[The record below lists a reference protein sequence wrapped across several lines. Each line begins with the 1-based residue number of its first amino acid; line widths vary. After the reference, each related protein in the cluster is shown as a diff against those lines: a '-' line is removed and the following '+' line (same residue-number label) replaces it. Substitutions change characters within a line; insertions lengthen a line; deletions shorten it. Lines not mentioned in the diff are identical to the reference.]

1 MKKKNPIYFMPNGPI
16 LNNKEKW
23 KIIIPGISL
32 KLHSDRAMVGYYLLA
47 QSSTYHQNFSDTH
60 LAPGKH
66 CNHHLYVNSSRNQV
80 SIFHQSY
87 MTLSP
92 SHTRTCTHIIKP
104 LHPNRHFRITMVM
117 KVAIK
122 GNKNNDPSMP
132 VFLLPWPSPN
142 LFPSTLRTIL
152 KHSIKCY
159 YFKQP

>member
-87 MTLSP
+87 MTLSLP
-92 SHTRTCTHIIKP
+92 LTHAHAHTSSSLYIQTET
-104 LHPNRHFRITMVM
+104 
-117 KVAIK
+117 
-122 GNKNNDPSMP
+122 SE
-132 VFLLPWPSPN
+132 
-142 LFPSTLRTIL
+142 
-152 KHSIKCY
+152 
-159 YFKQP
+159 